1 MANPTTLSASSSP
14 SSPSA
19 VRVLQIGPL
28 PLPALN
34 DELAQLYAVSV
45 LSEQADP
52 AQFLAEQGAE
62 FQYVMTSANMG
73 LSANVVNALPNLQFV
88 SSFGVGFDKLDKD
101 SLLARGVRVGYTPGV
116 LDDCVADMAFAL
128 LLDAARQVSAGD
140 RFVRAGK
147 WARNE
152 RRSPATKV
160 SGKRIGILGLG
171 RIGSQIALRAQG
183 FQMSVGYHNRHA
195 IAGSSHTYFES
206 LEQLAQWCDFL
217 VIAAAGG
224 DATRH
229 LVDAKVLQ
237 ALGPGGFL
245 VNIARGTV
253 VDEQALLLA
262 LQNGGIAGAGLDVFE
277 NEPHPLP
284 GLLALDN
291 VVLSPH
297 TASGTNETRRAMAD
311 LALENLRSCIDSGKP
326 VQEVPLSADAAAAA
340 NAAPKATGG

>member
-1 MANPTTLSASSSP
+1 
-14 SSPSA
+14 
-19 VRVLQIGPL
+19 
-28 PLPALN
+28 
-34 DELAQLYAVSV
+34 
-45 LSEQADP
+45 
-52 AQFLAEQGAE
+52 
-62 FQYVMTSANMG
+62 
-73 LSANVVNALPNLQFV
+73 
-88 SSFGVGFDKLDKD
+88 
-101 SLLARGVRVGYTPGV
+101 
-116 LDDCVADMAFAL
+116 
-128 LLDAARQVSAGD
+128 
-140 RFVRAGK
+140 
-147 WARNE
+147 
-152 RRSPATKV
+152 
-160 SGKRIGILGLG
+160 
-171 RIGSQIALRAQG
+171 
-183 FQMSVGYHNRHA
+183 MSVGYHNRHA
-195 IAGSSHTYFES
+195 IEGSSHTYFES

-326 VQEVPLSADAAAAA
+326 VQEVPWSADAAAAA